1 MGIKRHIK
9 GIAIGSALI
18 ASFGVGNHVQTG
30 QIKVEE
36 PGFYVAFINKKAN
49 EEAKH
54 IVVNIEDDRLGLLYY
69 EDFATEDLFV
79 KNVDLGTLED
89 SVELIAAQELKE
101 RIEEKLSTDE

>member
-1 MGIKRHIK
+1 MKRHLK
-9 GIAIGSALI
+9 GIAVGSALI

-54 IVVNIEDDRLGLLYY
+54 IVVNLEDERLGLLYY
-69 EDFATEDLFV
+69 EDFVAGDLFV

-89 SVELIAAQELKE
+89 EVELIAAQELRT
-101 RIEEKLSTDE
+101 RIEERLDEASNE